1 MTSLDQLSIES
12 IESIETKIMSI
23 LYANIDTCFNQFA
36 LFDKLIKDKF
46 PENYNTTIN
55 PTIKAKFLLVL
66 RNLASRYDDILVVKS
81 NNVFSVTCL
90 SDKDKVTN
98 VKNYVPIEET
108 QINQSNQSNFSNVRI
123 TPNLGLDYS
132 DLVNYIID
140 NNLDEDI
147 SYVDPFDGN
156 TIYHDLV
163 ATNNTDKITKLIESN
178 KFNYFVKNKY
188 GFTPIQL
195 TKNQDIII
203 MISNGLANKYTVDTT
218 ELKNKIAENN
228 RKTIGLENKVVKYE
242 SIQYK
247 TEEIIKAKLTF
258 ILWVK
263 ASNQLDK
270 NKNIIVSM
278 FILFLIWLFV
288 F

>member
-1 MTSLDQLSIES
+1 MTSLDQIS

-66 RNLASRYDDILVVKS
+66 RNLASRYDDISVIKS

-90 SDKDKVTN
+90 SDKHNLAN
-98 VKNYVPIEET
+98 VKEYTPIV
-108 QINQSNQSNFSNVRI
+108 Q
-123 TPNLGLDYS
+123 TPNVNIMQNNVSNNQISPNMSLEYN
-132 DLVNYIID
+132 DLINYIID
-140 NNLDEDI
+140 NNLNEDI
-147 SYVDPFDGN
+147 DYVDPFDGN

-163 ATNNTDKITKLIESN
+163 ATNNLEKISKLIEVN
-178 KFNYFVKNKY
+178 KFNYWVKNKY

-195 TKNQDIII
+195 TKNVDTII
-203 MISNGLANKYTVDTT
+203 MISNGLAKKYTEETT
-218 ELKNKIAENN
+218 KLNNKITELELKNTQSEDKI
-228 RKTIGLENKVVKYE
+228 KLYE
-242 SIQYK
+242 SKEYK
-247 TEEIIKAKLTF
+247 NETLIKTAITY
-258 ILWVK
+258 ILWTK
-263 ASNQLDK
+263 LSNQFEK
-270 NKNIIVSM
+270 NKSIVGSLFM
-278 FILFLIWLFV
+278 LFLIYLFL

>member
-1 MTSLDQLSIES
+1 MTSLDQIS

-66 RNLASRYDDILVVKS
+66 RNLASRYDDISVIKS

-90 SDKDKVTN
+90 SDKHNLAN
-98 VKNYVPIEET
+98 VKEYTPIV
-108 QINQSNQSNFSNVRI
+108 Q
-123 TPNLGLDYS
+123 TPNVNIMQNNVSNNQISPNMSLEYN
-132 DLVNYIID
+132 DLINYIID
-140 NNLDEDI
+140 NNLNEDI
-147 SYVDPFDGN
+147 DYVDPFDGN

-163 ATNNTDKITKLIESN
+163 ATNNLEKISKLIEAN
-178 KFNYFVKNKY
+178 KFNYWVKNKY

-195 TKNQDIII
+195 TKNVDTII
-203 MISNGLANKYTVDTT
+203 MISNGLAKKYTEETT
-218 ELKNKIAENN
+218 KLNNKITELELKNTQSEDKI
-228 RKTIGLENKVVKYE
+228 KLYE
-242 SIQYK
+242 SKEYK
-247 TEEIIKAKLTF
+247 NETLIKTAITY
-258 ILWVK
+258 ILWTK
-263 ASNQLDK
+263 ISNQFEK
-270 NKNIIVSM
+270 NKSIVGSLFM
-278 FILFLIWLFV
+278 LFLIYLFL

>member
-1 MTSLDQLSIES
+1 MTSLDQIS

-66 RNLASRYDDILVVKS
+66 RNLASRYDDISVIKS

-90 SDKDKVTN
+90 SDKHNLAN
-98 VKNYVPIEET
+98 VKEYTPIV
-108 QINQSNQSNFSNVRI
+108 Q
-123 TPNLGLDYS
+123 TPNVNIMQNNVSNNQISPNMSLEYN
-132 DLVNYIID
+132 DLINYIID
-140 NNLDEDI
+140 NNLNEDI
-147 SYVDPFDGN
+147 DYVDPFDGN

-163 ATNNTDKITKLIESN
+163 ATNNLEKISKLIEAN
-178 KFNYFVKNKY
+178 KFNYWVKNKY

-195 TKNQDIII
+195 TKNVDTII
-203 MISNGLANKYTVDTT
+203 MISNGLAKKYTEETT
-218 ELKNKIAENN
+218 KLNNKITELELKN
-228 RKTIGLENKVVKYE
+228 TQSENKIKLYE
-242 SIQYK
+242 SKEYK
-247 TEEIIKAKLTF
+247 NETLIKTAITY
-258 ILWVK
+258 ILWTK
-263 ASNQLDK
+263 LSNQFEK
-270 NKNIIVSM
+270 NKSIVGSLFM
-278 FILFLIWLFV
+278 LFLIYLFL